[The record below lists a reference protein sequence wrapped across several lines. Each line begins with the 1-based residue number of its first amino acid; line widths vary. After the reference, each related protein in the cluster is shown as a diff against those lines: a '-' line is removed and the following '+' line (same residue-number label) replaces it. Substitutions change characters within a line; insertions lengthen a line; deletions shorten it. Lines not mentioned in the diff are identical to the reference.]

1 VSIRLAA
8 LAFVFLA
15 LPGAAS
21 AASVDVLGVDASS
34 YPRIRMT
41 VVTAT
46 PTSFSPRVAELGGR
60 VAGVHAF
67 NLGAGASIVL
77 AVDRSGSMAGAPLAS
92 AAAAARLFV
101 ARKGTADRIAL
112 VAFGSQAD
120 ELTRFSADPGD
131 ALRALAGLEHDRQTG
146 TALYDALRLSATAL
160 AAEPPGAR
168 VILLLTDG
176 RDRSAGASLESAIA
190 AARHAGA
197 IVYPIGVQGV
207 GLSEG
212 PLVRMARATGG
223 RYTPASGGQLEAAY
237 ARSSEELRRTWLLEY
252 VTSARPGERIRA
264 SVWVPGLGSA
274 TAAATL
280 PGSAPGAVARPSA
293 LVGSAVGDVLLA
305 LVVGVLVFGMYRA
318 LAAWRRGRW
327 LRRRLAAPRTVAE
340 PAPRRSLRERLS
352 ASFAGVLGATEQLAG
367 RFARWRALEQ
377 LLERSRV
384 PLRAVELLYVM
395 LGSGFGLALFAAL
408 FGPPAAVILL
418 ALVTGSPFPLGLV
431 VVRARRRRRA
441 FEDQLPDLL
450 LTLASGL
457 KAGQSFRQGIQTVV
471 DEGQEPAVGEFELV
485 LNESRLGRPLEA
497 ALRDM
502 GERLGSKDF
511 SFVVSAVTIQ
521 RQAGGSLAGIF
532 DMVADAVRERQ
543 QFARRIK
550 ALTATG
556 RMSAY
561 VLVALPIGLALA
573 LTAINGAYMAP
584 LYSTPLGRAMIV
596 GGLTMMAVGAV
607 ILRKIVAFKG

>member
-1 VSIRLAA
+1 MFA
-8 LAFVFLA
+8 LAFLA
-15 LPGAAS
+15 LPGSAA
-21 AASVDVLGVDASS
+21 AASVDVVGVDAST
-34 YPRIRMT
+34 YPRIRVT

-46 PTSFSPRVAELGGR
+46 PAVLSPRVAERSGR
-60 VAGVHAF
+60 VAGVRAL

-92 AAAAARLFV
+92 ASAAARLFV
-101 ARKGTADRIAL
+101 GRKPVADRVAV
-112 VAFGSQAD
+112 VAFGSEAD
-120 ELTRFSADPGD
+120 ELTRFSADPTDTLG
-131 ALRALAGLEHDRQTG
+131 ALAGLEHDRLSG
-146 TALYDALRLSATAL
+146 TALYDALRVSANAL
-160 AAEPPGAR
+160 AGEPKGAR
-168 VILLLTDG
+168 VIVLLTDG
-176 RDRSAGASLESAIA
+176 RDRSAGPSLEAAIA
-190 AARHAGA
+190 AARRVGA
-197 IVYPIGVQGV
+197 IVYPVGVQGI
-207 GLSEG
+207 GLSPG
-212 PLVRMARATGG
+212 PLVRMAQATGG
-223 RYTPASGGQLEAAY
+223 RYTSASGGELDAAY
-237 ARSSEELRRTWLLEY
+237 ARISAELRRTWLLEY
-252 VTSARPGERIRA
+252 VTAARPGERIRL

-274 TAAATL
+274 AAAAKL
-280 PGSAPGAVARPSA
+280 PGGAAGPAARPA
-293 LVGSAVGDVLLA
+293 PLVGSAVGDLLVA
-305 LVVGVLVFGMYRA
+305 LVVSVLVFGVYRA
-318 LAAWRRGRW
+318 FAAWRRGRW
-327 LRRRLAAPRTVAE
+327 LRRRLAAPRMTAE
-340 PAPRRSLRERLS
+340 PEPRRTLRERLS
-352 ASFAGVLGATEQLAG
+352 GSFAGVLGATEQVTG
-367 RFARWRALEQ
+367 RFARWRAFER

-395 LGSGFGLALFAAL
+395 LGSGFGFALFVAL
-408 FGPPAAVILL
+408 FGPPAIVILL
-418 ALVTGSPFPLGLV
+418 TLLVGSFVPLALV

-471 DEGQEPAVGEFELV
+471 QEGQEPAVSEFELV

-497 ALRDM
+497 ALQDM
-502 GERLGSKDF
+502 AERLESKDF

-532 DMVADAVRERQ
+532 DLVADAVRARQ

-556 RMSAY
+556 RLSAY

-573 LTAINGAYMAP
+573 LTAINGEYMAP

-596 GGLTMMAVGAV
+596 GGLTMMAIGAA